1 MHIPDG
7 LMYPATAVATGA
19 VGAGAVA
26 YALKKSR
33 EELDEKRIPVVGLTA
48 AFIFA
53 SQMVTIPVAGGTSAH
68 LLGGAMAGIM
78 FGPWVGTLVVS
89 VVYLVQAMGFADG
102 GITALGANIICMGVL
117 PAVGGYYFFRALT
130 GILPRTRTAYLGSV
144 AVTSWLSIVAAS
156 ALASV
161 FIAIGGPLPLA
172 AFPIMIGIHVLV
184 GVLEAVISTSVVAA
198 VLAAR
203 PDLLVNQDRLP
214 DRAPAAGQ
222 GRLRDELIR
231 GSISRPVRARR
242 PDDSPLDRGGRL
254 QLRRE
259 HPGRFA
265 ACDHQQRLHGRP
277 R

>member
-26 YALKKSR
+26 YSLKKASA
-33 EELDEKRIPVVGLTA
+33 ELDEKRIPMAGLTA

-53 SQMVTIPVAGGTSAH
+53 SQMVSVPVAGGTSAH

-89 VVYLVQAMGFADG
+89 VVYLVQAIGFADG
-102 GITALGANIICMGVL
+102 GITALGANILCMGVL

-130 GILPRTRTAYLGSV
+130 GVLPRTRASYLGAA

-172 AFPIMIGIHVLV
+172 AFPIIIGIHALV
-184 GVLEAVISTSVVAA
+184 GVLEAVISTSVISA
-198 VLAAR
+198 VLATR
-203 PDLLVNQDRLP
+203 PDLLANQDRLP
-214 DRAPAAGQ
+214 ERAPEVGHEEAA
-222 GRLRDELIR
+222 
-231 GSISRPVRARR
+231 
-242 PDDSPLDRGGRL
+242 
-254 QLRRE
+254 
-259 HPGRFA
+259 
-265 ACDHQQRLHGRP
+265 
-277 R
+277 

>member
-7 LMYPATAVATGA
+7 LMYPATAAATGV
-19 VGAGAVA
+19 VGGGAVA

-53 SQMVTIPVAGGTSAH
+53 AQMVTVPVAGGTSAH

-89 VVYLVQAMGFADG
+89 VVYLVQAVGFADG
-102 GITALGANIICMGVL
+102 GITALGANILCMGVL

-130 GILPRTRTAYLGSV
+130 GLLPRTRVAYLGSV

-172 AFPIMIGIHVLV
+172 AFPIMIGIHALV
-184 GVLEAVISTSVVAA
+184 GVLEAVISTSVIAA
-198 VLAAR
+198 VLSTR
-203 PDLLVNQDRLP
+203 PDLLANKERLP
-214 DRAPAAGQ
+214 SSVPA
-222 GRLRDELIR
+222 
-231 GSISRPVRARR
+231 PVR
-242 PDDSPLDRGGRL
+242 
-254 QLRRE
+254 E
-259 HPGRFA
+259 EA
-265 ACDHQQRLHGRP
+265 A
-277 R
+277 